1 MAESPTLT
9 VERGTL
15 SLYYC
20 FDVGE
25 EIELDKIER
34 IFGEAPTAS
43 RLVYERLTPAYMQYR
58 RPPLLVELGSLDL
71 QTGKN
76 TFQAGCHAKLYD
88 FGVIT
93 IIFRLPLQ
101 GPLQSLMPLS
111 AELIGND
118 RLYKAAEEQLAR
130 LRDEIKQAIVQ
141 APYEIVKGSATEP
154 DWEDYAIFYVQ
165 RFDRPVTARELLVS
179 YADQVARILRS
190 ESEPLSNP
198 ELADA
203 VRQAL
208 SYYENELAVI
218 DWNAA
223 FLYDTRQSYD
233 VPDVLEYAVTLLLEL
248 RTYDALLDRV
258 LDRAYDDLDK
268 KRGTFGLR
276 PYASTIDYLSG
287 VKLDVSEVIE
297 KVANSLKLIGDPY
310 LAKIYNTAAT
320 RFYLATWR
328 GSVREKLDTVQ
339 DLYVLLH
346 DLTQTRRMLIL
357 ETLIVVL
364 FVLDIFVLVAEPFLL
379 RR

>member
-1 MAESPTLT
+1 MADRPVLT
-9 VERGTL
+9 VERGVL

-25 EIELDKIER
+25 EIELDKIEK
-34 IFGEAPTAS
+34 IFGEAPIAS
-43 RLVYERLTPAYMQYR
+43 RLVYKRLTPAYMQYR
-58 RPPLLVELGSLDL
+58 KAPLLVELGSLEL
-71 QTGKN
+71 QTGKSKL
-76 TFQAGCHAKLYD
+76 QAGCHAKLYD

-101 GPLQSLMPLS
+101 GSLQSLVSLS
-111 AELIGND
+111 AELIGNE
-118 RLYKAAEEQLAR
+118 RLYQVAVDQLER
-130 LRDEIKQAIVQ
+130 LRAEIKRAIVQ
-141 APYEIVKGSATEP
+141 APYEIVKEAPAEP

-165 RFDRPVTARELLVS
+165 SFDRPLMARDLLLS
-179 YADQVARILRS
+179 HADEIARILRS

-203 VRQAL
+203 VRQTL
-208 SYYENELAVI
+208 SYYENELAII

-223 FLYDTRQSYD
+223 FLYDPRQSYD

-248 RTYDALLDRV
+248 RTYDTLLDRV
-258 LDRAYDDLDK
+258 LDRAYDDLAK
-268 KRGTFGLR
+268 KRGTFSLR
-276 PYASTIDYLSG
+276 PYASTLDYLSG

-310 LAKIYNTAAT
+310 LAKVYNAAAT
-320 RFYLATWR
+320 RFYLSTWR
-328 GSVREKLDTVQ
+328 GSVREKLDTIQ

-346 DLTQTRRMLIL
+346 DLTQTRRMLVL

-364 FVLDIFVLVAEPFLL
+364 FMFDIVVLIAEPLL
-379 RR
+379 LKP